1 MGCLLRFARG
11 LEEAIQD
18 TAIMRPAEEDSVG
31 GEKPNPSVFHN
42 SSAFSHC
49 LTWKCGDVQPG
60 RFLCFAFKE
69 SLCSEDAAGPDPGPP
84 QLLCALCCCPCSERK
99 T

>member
-1 MGCLLRFARG
+1 MLGCQIKLRITDEQARGGEMGCLLRFARG
-11 LEEAIQD
+11 IEEAIQD

-49 LTWKCGDVQPG
+49 LTWKCGDGPAWQV
-60 RFLCFAFKE
+60 FVFCF
-69 SLCSEDAAGPDPGPP
+69 
-84 QLLCALCCCPCSERK
+84 
-99 T
+99 